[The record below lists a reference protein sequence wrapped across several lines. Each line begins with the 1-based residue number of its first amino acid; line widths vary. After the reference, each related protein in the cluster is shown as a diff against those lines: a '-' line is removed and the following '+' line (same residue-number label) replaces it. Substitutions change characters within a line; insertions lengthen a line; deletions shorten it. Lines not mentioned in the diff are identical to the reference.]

1 MPSFT
6 SCADDFAFIAIDT
19 NTPYMNEFD
28 PAQGGSM
35 GHWVARWVNTR
46 GETGP
51 WSDVVSATIPG

>member
-1 MPSFT
+1 MPSSIPRAGGST
-6 SCADDFAFIAIDT
+6 AIDT

-28 PAQGGSM
+28 PVQGGSM

>member
-1 MPSFT
+1 MPSYIPR
-6 SCADDFAFIAIDT
+6 ADDAFIAIDT

-46 GETGP
+46 GDKGPISET
-51 WSDVVSATIPG
+51 VSTTVPG

>member
-1 MPSFT
+1 M
-6 SCADDFAFIAIDT
+6 AIDT

-46 GETGP
+46 GESGP